1 MRKNILIVVADYYGK
16 ISLDLLNGAKQALK
30 GYRIEKN
37 VKTIAVPGVFE
48 IPVVI
53 SKNIK
58 SFDAF
63 IALGCVIK
71 GQTPHFEYISSAVT
85 NGIMNIS
92 ITHKKPIGY
101 GILTCLNKKQ
111 ALKRANPKQKKLG
124 KGGEAAEAVIKI
136 LRNR

>member
-1 MRKNILIVVADYYGK
+1 MKKNFLIVVANYYDK
-16 ISLDLLNGAKQALK
+16 ISLDLLSGAELALK
-30 GYRIEKN
+30 AYKVSTVNKIS
-37 VKTIAVPGVFE
+37 VPGVFE

-53 SKNIK
+53 ARNIK
-58 SFDAF
+58 KFDAF

-71 GQTPHFEYISSAVT
+71 GQTPHFDYICSAVT
-85 NGIMNIS
+85 NGIMDIS

-111 ALKRANPKQKKLG
+111 ALERANPKQKNLG

-136 LRNR
+136 LRNT

>member
-1 MRKNILIVVADYYGK
+1 MKKNFLIVVANYYDK
-16 ISLDLLNGAKQALK
+16 ISLDLLSGAELALK
-30 GYRIEKN
+30 AYKVSTVNKIS
-37 VKTIAVPGVFE
+37 VPGVFE

-53 SKNIK
+53 ARNIK
-58 SFDAF
+58 KFDAF

-71 GQTPHFEYISSAVT
+71 GQTPHFDYISSAVT
-85 NGIMNIS
+85 NGIMDIS

-111 ALKRANPKQKKLG
+111 AIDRANPKQQNLG

-136 LRNR
+136 LRNT

>member
-1 MRKNILIVVADYYGK
+1 MKKKILIVVANYYDK
-16 ISLDLLNGAKQALK
+16 IALDLLSGAELALK
-30 GYRIEKN
+30 AYRVPVVN
-37 VKTIAVPGVFE
+37 TITVPGVFE

-53 SKNIK
+53 ARNIK
-58 SFDAF
+58 KFDAF

-71 GQTPHFEYISSAVT
+71 GQTPHFDYISSAVT
-85 NGIMNIS
+85 NGIMDIS

-111 ALKRANPKQKKLG
+111 ALERANPKQKKLG

-136 LRNR
+136 LRNT

>member
-1 MRKNILIVVADYYGK
+1 MKKNFLIVVANYYDK
-16 ISLDLLNGAKQALK
+16 ISLDLLSGAELALK
-30 GYRIEKN
+30 AYKVSTVNKI
-37 VKTIAVPGVFE
+37 TVPGVFE

-53 SKNIK
+53 ARNIK
-58 SFDAF
+58 KFDAF

-71 GQTPHFEYISSAVT
+71 GQTPHFDYICSAVT
-85 NGIMNIS
+85 NGIMDIS

-111 ALKRANPKQKKLG
+111 ALERANPKQEYLG

-136 LRNR
+136 LRNT